1 MRHDLDNITTRKGK
15 ILKADFRNEP
25 IALFVNSLV
34 GESGNIGYRAH
45 CILEESGMD
54 PSFFYVVARGVSV
67 RSLGADYTS
76 FGPLGQ
82 VPRIL
87 NAIRIYLFRG
97 FKHRLYDI
105 RLFEILAG
113 AVWYLRLR
121 RRGIKLAH
129 VWDSAPN
136 IVRRLKRAGVTVIVD
151 VPIAPNAYAR
161 SVVEAH
167 GEKNLSYDPAVL
179 LLENETFAL
188 ADLAIAPSEFVA
200 DEIRKIQPDL
210 PIEVVPFG
218 VNLPATARTHDKKP
232 GAPLK
237 FAFAGAVNPRKG
249 IPDLLEVWQ
258 DPRFQTAELHLLG
271 RVFPVVQPQLH
282 NNSNAAGIKTP
293 GYVNTFEY
301 LQDCDVFVF
310 PSWMEGSAKAVYE
323 AMAVGLPVVVTRQAG
338 SIVRDGVDGFVIE
351 AGDTD
356 VLKDRMTWFLDHP
369 EDLARMGANARDRAA
384 SQPWAKYARNV
395 AEIYQ
400 RIGSGSAK
408 SAENTRTGAKQS
420 TKKPTTS
427 FEM

>member
-1 MRHDLDNITTRKGK
+1 M
-15 ILKADFRNEP
+15 KAEFRNVP

-45 CILEESGMD
+45 CILVESGMD
-54 PSFFYVVARGVSV
+54 PSFFFVVARGVSV
-67 RSLGADYTS
+67 RATGADYTS

-82 VPRIL
+82 LPRIL
-87 NAIRIYLFRG
+87 NAIRIYFFRG
-97 FKHRLYDI
+97 FKHRVYDI
-105 RLFEILAG
+105 RLFEVLAE

-121 RRGIKLAH
+121 RRGIKIAH
-129 VWDSAPN
+129 VWDSSPN

-151 VPIAPNAYAR
+151 VPIAPNAYAK

-167 GEKNLSYDPAVL
+167 GEKNLSYDPVVQ

-210 PIEVVPFG
+210 PIEVVSFG
-218 VNLPATARTHDKKP
+218 VNLPAKMRTHGKKP

-258 DPRFQTAELHLLG
+258 DLRFQTAELHLLG
-271 RVFPVVQPQLH
+271 RIFPVVLPLIR
-282 NNSNAAGIKTP
+282 NNWNAAGIKTP

-301 LQDCDVFVF
+301 LLECDVFVF

-356 VLKDRMTWFLDHP
+356 ALKDRMTWFLDHP
-369 EDLARMGANARDRAA
+369 EDLARMGANARDRVAVH
-384 SQPWAKYARNV
+384 PWAKYARNV

-400 RIGSGSAK
+400 KIDSASNK
-408 SAENTRTGAKQS
+408 TEGTTRAGAKQS

-427 FEM
+427 F